1 MPTLSVLVDR
11 EFVRDVD
18 AVLQKTRIYS
28 SRSEFIKDAIRERM
42 IELSKTADE
51 LRNIRE
57 ATKKLARLAVK
68 RGYKGEPLTRKERIR
83 IANEHLMEYGF
94 EPHQEK

>member
-51 LRNIRE
+51 LRNIRK

-68 RGYKGEPLTRKERIR
+68 RGYNGEPLTRKERIG
-83 IANEHLMEYGF
+83 IANEMLIEHGF
-94 EPHQEK
+94 PPHQGK